1 MSTEKVLHYGLS
13 RDGSSSSLCAGKPA
27 GDAAYRRKRV
37 ILFLAISV
45 GYLVVFFQR
54 VAPAIVGPVMAEEL
68 GLAATDLGIMAS
80 MYFWA
85 QAAGCIPAGL
95 FSDTFGPRKIIAIGL
110 VCASIGTAVFVMGN
124 GLSVLALGRFIIGL
138 SVSVVFVGAMKIFS
152 DWFYPNELATC
163 SGVLLAVG
171 NLGALLSTAPLNL
184 LIGEAG
190 WRNAFWMVAAYTLFS
205 GLLAWVV
212 LRNTPKECGFEPVG
226 QTACGPEKAVSM
238 GEALKVVFTTRRFY
252 LVTIASTLYY
262 GTLMNVG
269 GLWSG
274 PYLQDVYGLGK
285 SAASGIVMCFTIGMI
300 CGCPVSGWLSDK
312 IVRSR
317 KKVLILGI
325 LMHAAAYIPLVF
337 FTDAVSSPAMLHALF
352 FLFGA
357 TGGFFVVCFACVK
370 ETTEPRF
377 AATAVGGLNMG
388 IAVGA
393 ALFQN
398 VCGMII
404 DSFGRTD
411 GVYSAEAYSAAFG
424 LCMAMMLAA
433 AVFML
438 LFRENGRQ

>member
-1 MSTEKVLHYGLS
+1 MSTEKILNYDLRKDDCLS
-13 RDGSSSSLCAGKPA
+13 TESERNIMDIN
-27 GDAAYRRKRV
+27 AAYRRKRI

-54 VAPAIVGPVMAEEL
+54 VAPAIVGPVMADEL

-95 FSDTFGPRKIIAIGL
+95 FSDTFGPRKIIAVGL
-110 VCASIGTAVFVMGN
+110 ICASAGTAVFVMGMAC
-124 GLSVLALGRFIIGL
+124 SMLALGRFIIGL

-171 NLGALLSTAPLNL
+171 NLGALLSTRPLMW
-184 LIGEAG
+184 LIEQAG
-190 WRNAFWMVAAYTLFS
+190 WRDAFWFVTAYTLFS
-205 GLLAWVV
+205 GILAWMI
-212 LRNTPKECGFEPVG
+212 LRNTPKECGF
-226 QTACGPEKAVSM
+226 PEIAATSQETVSM
-238 GEALKVVFTTRRFY
+238 RSALKEVFRTHRFY

-274 PYLQDVYGLGK
+274 PYLQDVYGLSK
-285 SAASGIVMCFTIGMI
+285 DVASSIVMCFTLGMI
-300 CGCPVSGWLSDK
+300 IGCPVSGWLSDK

-317 KKVLILGI
+317 KKVLLLGI
-325 LMHAAAYIPLVF
+325 ILHTLVYIPLAF
-337 FTDAVSSPAMLHALF
+337 FTASIGTPTLLYLLF
-352 FLFGA
+352 TLFGF

-370 ETTEPRF
+370 ETTEPRY

-393 ALFQN
+393 AFFQY
-398 VCGMII
+398 VCGLII
-404 DSFGRTD
+404 DSHGKV
-411 GVYSAEAYSAAFG
+411 GSVYGADAYASAFQ
-424 LCMAMMLAA
+424 LCMVMMIVG
-433 AVFML
+433 AVFM
-438 LFRENGRQ
+438 FFFKEKTN

>member
-1 MSTEKVLHYGLS
+1 M
-13 RDGSSSSLCAGKPA
+13 DNN
-27 GDAAYRRKRV
+27 AAYRRKRI

-54 VAPAIVGPVMAEEL
+54 VAPAIVGPVMADEL

-95 FSDTFGPRKIIAIGL
+95 FSDTFGPRKIIAVGL
-110 VCASIGTAVFVMGN
+110 VCASFGTAVFVMGN
-124 GLSVLALGRFIIGL
+124 SIPVLALGRFIIGL

-171 NLGALLSTAPLNL
+171 NLGALLSTSPLMW
-184 LIGEAG
+184 LIGQAG
-190 WRNAFWMVAAYTLFS
+190 WRNAFWAVAAYTLFS
-205 GLLAWVV
+205 GILAWAV
-212 LRNTPKECGFEPVG
+212 LRNTPKDCGFAEINASS
-226 QTACGPEKAVSM
+226 QASQETVSM
-238 GEALKVVFTTRRFY
+238 GQALKVVFKTRKFY

-269 GLWSG
+269 GLWAG

-285 SAASGIVMCFTIGMI
+285 DVASSIVMLFTMGMI
-300 CGCPVSGWLSDK
+300 AGCPVSGWLSDK
-312 IVRSR
+312 VVRSR
-317 KKVLILGI
+317 KKVLLLGI
-325 LMHAAAYIPLVF
+325 ILHALVYIPLAF
-337 FTDAVSSPAMLHALF
+337 YTASVSSTALLYVLFALF
-352 FLFGA
+352 GF

-370 ETTEPRF
+370 ETTDSRY

-393 ALFQN
+393 AFFQY
-398 VCGMII
+398 VCGLII
-404 DSFGRTD
+404 DAHGKVGS
-411 GVYSAEAYSAAFG
+411 VYGADAYAGAFQ
-424 LCMAMMLAA
+424 LCLAMMIVS
-433 AVFML
+433 AVCMF
-438 LFRENGRQ
+438 FFKEKAD

>member
-1 MSTEKVLHYGLS
+1 MDTNT
-13 RDGSSSSLCAGKPA
+13 
-27 GDAAYRRKRV
+27 AYRRKRI

-95 FSDTFGPRKIIAIGL
+95 FSDTFGPRKIIATGL
-110 VCASIGTAVFVMGN
+110 ICAAAGTAVFVMGN
-124 GLSVLALGRFIIGL
+124 SIPMLALGRFIIGL

-171 NLGALLSTAPLNL
+171 NLGALLSTSPLMW
-184 LIGEAG
+184 LIAKAG
-190 WRNAFWMVAAYTLFS
+190 WRDAFWFVTVYTLFS
-205 GLLAWVV
+205 GILAWVV
-212 LRNTPKECGFEPVG
+212 LRNTPKECNLPEINASAAAQEKVSMR
-226 QTACGPEKAVSM
+226 TALKAVFS
-238 GEALKVVFTTRRFY
+238 TRKFY
-252 LVTIASTLYY
+252 LVTLASTLYY

-274 PYLQDVYGLGK
+274 PYLQDVYGLSK
-285 SAASGIVMCFTIGMI
+285 DVASSIVMFFTMGMI
-300 CGCPVSGWLSDK
+300 VGCPVSGWLSDK
-312 IVRSR
+312 VIRSR
-317 KKVLILGI
+317 KKVLLLGI
-325 LMHAAAYIPLVF
+325 ILHALAYIPLCFCTASVPS
-337 FTDAVSSPAMLHALF
+337 TALLYV
-352 FLFGA
+352 LFATFGF

-393 ALFQN
+393 AFFQY
-398 VCGMII
+398 VCGLII
-404 DSFGRTD
+404 DAHGKT
-411 GVYSAEAYSAAFG
+411 GAVYGADAYASAFQ
-424 LCMAMMLAA
+424 LCMLMMACA
-433 AVFML
+433 AVFM
-438 LFRENGRQ
+438 FFFKEKAE

>member
-1 MSTEKVLHYGLS
+1 MDTN
-13 RDGSSSSLCAGKPA
+13 
-27 GDAAYRRKRV
+27 AAYRRKRI

-110 VCASIGTAVFVMGN
+110 VCASAGTAVFVMADGI
-124 GLSVLALGRFIIGL
+124 SILALGRFIIGL
-138 SVSVVFVGAMKIFS
+138 SVSVVFVGAMKIFA

-171 NLGALLSTAPLNL
+171 NLGALLSTSPLMW
-184 LIGEAG
+184 LIEQAG
-190 WRNAFWMVAAYTLFS
+190 WRNAFWFVTAYTLFS
-205 GLLAWVV
+205 GVIAWTI
-212 LRNTPKECGFEPVG
+212 LRNRPQDCGFAQINASSGE
-226 QTACGPEKAVSM
+226 AVSM
-238 GEALKVVFTTRRFY
+238 RTALKVVFTTRKFY
-252 LVTIASTLYY
+252 LVTIAATLYY

-285 SAASGIVMCFTIGMI
+285 DVASSIVMCFTLGMI
-300 CGCPVSGWLSDK
+300 VGCPVSGWLSDK
-312 IVRSR
+312 VVRSR
-317 KKVLILGI
+317 RKVMLLGI
-325 LMHAAAYIPLVF
+325 VLHILAYVPLCF
-337 FTDAVSSPAMLHALF
+337 FTAEVASQAMLYVIFALF
-352 FLFGA
+352 GF

-370 ETTEPRF
+370 ETTEQRY

-393 ALFQN
+393 AFFQY
-398 VCGMII
+398 VCGLII
-404 DSFGRTD
+404 DAHGKVG
-411 GVYSAEAYSAAFG
+411 GVYGADAYASAFR
-424 LCMAMMLAA
+424 LCMAMMVVSAIC
-433 AVFML
+433 ML
-438 LFRENGRQ
+438 LFREKTSQAASAVQMSAPASSGCA

>member
-1 MSTEKVLHYGLS
+1 MSMEKTLNCDLRKGDCLS
-13 RDGSSSSLCAGKPA
+13 TGYEGNVMDIN
-27 GDAAYRRKRV
+27 AAYRRKRI

-68 GLAATDLGIMAS
+68 GLDATDLGIMAS

-95 FSDTFGPRKIIAIGL
+95 FSDSFGPRKIIAVGL
-110 VCASIGTAVFVMGN
+110 VCASAGTAVFVTGN
-124 GLSVLALGRFIIGL
+124 DVSTLAIGRFIIGL

-171 NLGALLSTAPLNL
+171 NLGALLSTRPLMW
-184 LIGEAG
+184 LIEQAG
-190 WRNAFWMVAAYTLFS
+190 WRDAFWFVTAYTLFS
-205 GLLAWVV
+205 GILAWVV
-212 LRNTPKECGFEPVG
+212 LRNTPKECGF
-226 QTACGPEKAVSM
+226 PEIAAASQETVSM
-238 GEALKVVFTTRRFY
+238 RSALKEVFKTHRFY

-274 PYLQDVYGLGK
+274 SYLQDVYGLSK
-285 SAASGIVMCFTIGMI
+285 DVASSIVMCFTLGMI
-300 CGCPVSGWLSDK
+300 MGCPVSGWLSDK
-312 IVRSR
+312 VIRSR
-317 KKVLILGI
+317 KNVLLLGI
-325 LMHAAAYIPLVF
+325 ILHTLAYIPLVF
-337 FTDAVSSPAMLHALF
+337 FTASISTPSLLYILFALF
-352 FLFGA
+352 GF

-370 ETTEPRF
+370 ETTEPCY

-393 ALFQN
+393 AFFQY
-398 VCGMII
+398 VCGLII
-404 DSFGRTD
+404 DSHGKI
-411 GVYSAEAYSAAFG
+411 GSVYGADAYASAFQ
-424 LCMAMMLAA
+424 LCMFMMIVS
-433 AVFML
+433 AVFM
-438 LFRENGRQ
+438 FFFKEKTN